1 MEQWQNVSNSLFQ
14 ADALSIASL
23 SGIVSNL
30 AQTYGAES
38 MELLSFNNSY
48 VLNNVNIVDH
58 TDSFPGVTFITEWET
73 GTAFDV
79 KTDFAW
85 GWGENLAYGTYETT
99 SIKFN
104 PHIGLYGY
112 AETWFNMSFEWF
124 YFEIEFYFSPFD
136 INVLDIN
143 IQIPNGNGG
152 GLCTDISAKTNA
164 VTMEVNTNW
173 GWPNCS
179 WGFFEHF
186 FGWRVFPSWGGEN
199 GCNLKY
205 FGNSHAIENTPAW
218 KKTFLNAYDN
228 KIVMLP
234 QVCVLVSTPAV
245 DAATEGEKTVVDEE
259 VAPVGL

>member
-1 MEQWQNVSNSLFQ
+1 
-14 ADALSIASL
+14 
-23 SGIVSNL
+23 
-30 AQTYGAES
+30 

-58 TDSFPGVTFITEWET
+58 TDSFPGVTLITEWET

-143 IQIPNGNGG
+143 I
-152 GLCTDISAKTNA
+152 
-164 VTMEVNTNW
+164 
-173 GWPNCS
+173 
-179 WGFFEHF
+179 
-186 FGWRVFPSWGGEN
+186 
-199 GCNLKY
+199 
-205 FGNSHAIENTPAW
+205 
-218 KKTFLNAYDN
+218 
-228 KIVMLP
+228 
-234 QVCVLVSTPAV
+234 
-245 DAATEGEKTVVDEE
+245 
-259 VAPVGL
+259 